1 MAETNKELWST
12 AIDAFETGAPAV
24 LELVCRRLLERD
36 PDNFPVRMLLAHALF
51 KMKRFADARELLE
64 GANPDDERTLVL
76 WHRTAGDFYAERGDY
91 EAAEDEYSTA
101 LTLADGPL
109 SDLVLDL
116 VEARLAQGHNA
127 EALQAIE
134 TFMGGTADR
143 GGSGD
148 ARIDDRELLAYA
160 RARALR
166 NLGRFEDALAAARE
180 AVGLGGEAA
189 FEAGDALVAEL
200 EQRLALE
207 ASIDST
213 DAGLGEPG

>member
-116 VEARLAQGHNA
+116 VEARLAQGRNA

-134 TFMGGTADR
+134 TFI
-143 GGSGD
+143 GGSSD

-160 RARALR
+160 RGRALR

-180 AVGLGGEAA
+180 AIGLGGEAA
-189 FEAGDALVAEL
+189 FEAGEALVAEL
-200 EQRLALE
+200 EQRLALGAATFE
-207 ASIDST
+207 HK
-213 DAGLGEPG
+213 